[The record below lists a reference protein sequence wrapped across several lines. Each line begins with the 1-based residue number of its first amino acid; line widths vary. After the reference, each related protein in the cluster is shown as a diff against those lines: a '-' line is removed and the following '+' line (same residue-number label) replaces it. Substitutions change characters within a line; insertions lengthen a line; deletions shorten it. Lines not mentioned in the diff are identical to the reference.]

1 MKETEEDPNNWKDI
15 LYSQFVRIN
24 VTNVSLLFKAVCR
37 FNTIPIKIPMP
48 FSLPEIEQTVL
59 KTVLKSIWK
68 HNSPRMPK
76 AMLRKKD
83 KVEQHDPSFQI
94 I

>member
-1 MKETEEDPNNWKDI
+1 
-15 LYSQFVRIN
+15 
-24 VTNVSLLFKAVCR
+24 
-37 FNTIPIKIPMP
+37 MP
-48 FSLPEIEQTVL
+48 FFTEIEQTVL

-83 KVEQHDPSFQI
+83 KVGCTTTPHFKLYDKVI
-94 I
+94 VIGTVWCWH